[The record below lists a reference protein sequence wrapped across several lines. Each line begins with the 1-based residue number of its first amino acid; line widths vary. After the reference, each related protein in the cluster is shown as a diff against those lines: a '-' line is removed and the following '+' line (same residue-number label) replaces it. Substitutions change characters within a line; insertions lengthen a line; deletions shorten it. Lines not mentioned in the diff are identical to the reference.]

1 MEEKIARRRRIL
13 SSNFM
18 KTVMKDFG
26 FEYLKLE
33 KRINKKRGR
42 HILAFTV
49 EGVTSHIPALTSTKS
64 NLM

>member
-1 MEEKIARRRRIL
+1 MEEKIAGRRRIL

-26 FEYLKLE
+26 FEYLKSE

-42 HILAFTV
+42 HILTFTV
-49 EGVTSHIPALTSTKS
+49 EEVTSHIPALTSTKS